1 MLNASTIPNNDKKE
15 NLMEWLIG
23 LVVVYV
29 IYRVLTSGGVDFVG
43 DEKAEDHVSANSGW
57 VGEKWKVAA
66 QEKKAGNLRTTKPW
80 HFDPVTEAQTTK
92 LSELGLKV
100 KGRKLLKGEA
110 SDVIGLFYKPDQED
124 LEVLKFFEVPT
135 KGFSQ
140 SKARYEVAKLFSQ
153 DSNIDKFNTR
163 PATLLQKE
171 FFHFFKLSFPKGSDI
186 LAAQEIIDTSLKNGD
201 EGNEETWE
209 RYLELYEEVND
220 PDFRKDYD
228 LKSISLKNYRD
239 AITELIQTGKTL
251 VGENDEIFED
261 DVVEMLLKLKPE
273 LEKR

>member
-1 MLNASTIPNNDKKE
+1 MQIASTISNNDKNE

-43 DEKAEDHVSANSGW
+43 DEKAEDHVSENSGW

-80 HFDPVTEAQTTK
+80 HFDPVTEPQITK
-92 LSELGLKV
+92 LAELGLKA

-124 LEVLKFFEVPT
+124 LEVLKFFKVPT
-135 KGFSQ
+135 KGFNQ
-140 SKARYEVAKLFSQ
+140 SRAKYEVAKLFSEE
-153 DSNIDKFNTR
+153 SNIDKFNTR
-163 PATLLQKE
+163 PATQLQRE
-171 FFHFFKLSFPKGSDI
+171 FFRFFKKTFPKGSDTI
-186 LAAQEIIDTSLKNGD
+186 VAQEIIDTFLKNSG
-201 EGNEETWE
+201 EHNEETWDH
-209 RYLELYEEVND
+209 YCDLYEEVND
-220 PDFRKDYD
+220 PDFRELYD
-228 LKSISLKNYRD
+228 LKSISFKNYRD
-239 AITELIQTGKTL
+239 AITELVQAGKTL
-251 VGENDEIFED
+251 VDENDGIDED
-261 DVVEMLLKLKPE
+261 DVAEMLLKLKPE